1 MEFTVANKKVV
12 LRERISLGDGYDI
25 IDLFS
30 SIDSNDL
37 RTSIPIMTKM
47 IESWEFEG
55 EPSDRASYD
64 NLDVLAEFI
73 PMSRRINAR
82 INAMMS
88 GLDEDEEEPEKN

>member
-25 IDLFS
+25 IGLFS